1 MAKST
6 LSRRADGRYRKV
18 ITDKRTGK
26 KVYFYG
32 KTERELFDKILAYQQ
47 KEDEGRTF
55 KEVADVWLQEK
66 WEEIS
71 PTTIRAY
78 RAGYKSVTGY
88 FADTPI
94 KEITSRDVMGYLRYL
109 AAHRYAKKTVKNFK
123 SILNGVFDI
132 AVRDGDIK
140 ISPSQSVDIPR
151 GLPETKRTS
160 AGADVEKIII
170 DATNEWIMPFMA
182 LTTGLR
188 KGELLALQWKDINFE
203 ENYIEVSKSLYYE
216 GGAHIKSTKTEAG
229 IRTVPL
235 LSILKE
241 RLLPLRK
248 GPDDYVLGEK
258 PRTPLS
264 NKRVITL
271 SKHYEQNTGVKVELH
286 KLRHSYATIAV
297 RESVP
302 PKILQTV
309 LGHKSIS
316 TTMDIYTDVRRESI
330 SALGDILN
338 KVYK

>member
-6 LSRRADGRYRKV
+6 LKRRADGRYRKI
-18 ITDKRTGK
+18 ITNAQGK
-26 KVYFYG
+26 KIYFYG
-32 KTERELFDKILAYQQ
+32 KTERELFDKIIEYQGRAA
-47 KEDEGRTF
+47 KGRTF
-55 KEVADVWLQEK
+55 QEVADVWLQEK

-71 PTTIRAY
+71 PTTVRAY
-78 RAGYKSVTGY
+78 RAGYASVTEY
-88 FADTPI
+88 FKDQPV
-94 KEITSRDVMGYLRYL
+94 KEITSREVMGYLRYL
-109 AAHRYAKKTVKNFK
+109 AAKKYAKKTVKNFK
-123 SILNGVFDI
+123 SILNGIFDVAI
-132 AVRDGDIK
+132 RDGDIM
-140 ISPSQSVDIPR
+140 ISPSNGVDIPR
-151 GLPETKRTS
+151 GLTETKRTS
-160 AGADVEKIII
+160 AGADAEQTIFNAK
-170 DATNEWIMPFMA
+170 DEWIMPFMA

-188 KGELLALQWKDINFE
+188 KGELLALQWKDVNFD
-203 ENYIEVSKSLYYE
+203 ENYITVSKSLYYE

-229 IRTVPL
+229 NRIVPL
-235 LSILKE
+235 LSSLKE

-258 PRTPLS
+258 PKTPLS

-297 RESVP
+297 KEAVP

-316 TTMDIYTDVRRESI
+316 TTMDIYTDVRKESI
-330 SALGDILN
+330 SALGDILD